1 MKECIAVINQKGGV
15 GKSTTSNAIGAGL
28 FQRGYKVLFIDLDAQ
43 GNLSYSMKC
52 ENKPLS
58 SLEVLTGTATA
69 KEATLTTPQ
78 GDIIPASPALASA
91 DTIITDT
98 GREYRLK
105 EALEP
110 LKEVY
115 DYIIIDTPPALGTL
129 TINALTACDSV
140 IIPAQADIYS
150 LQGIGQ
156 LNQTIQTVKRYCN
169 KGLTIKGIVITRYSP
184 RAVLTRD
191 MTDLLEDTA
200 KQLNTKVFTSRIRE
214 CIALKEAQAS
224 QIDIFTYNPRSNA
237 GIDYKALLE
246 EMIGE

>member
-1 MKECIAVINQKGGV
+1 M
-15 GKSTTSNAIGAGL
+15 
-28 FQRGYKVLFIDLDAQ
+28 
-43 GNLSYSMKC
+43 
-52 ENKPLS
+52 
-58 SLEVLTGTATA
+58 
-69 KEATLTTPQ
+69 
-78 GDIIPASPALASA
+78 
-91 DTIITDT
+91 
-98 GREYRLK
+98 
-105 EALEP
+105 
-110 LKEVY
+110 
-115 DYIIIDTPPALGTL
+115 
-129 TINALTACDSV
+129 
-140 IIPAQADIYS
+140 
-150 LQGIGQ
+150 QGIGQ